1 MLQFIVPMEPL
12 FGLPAL
18 MRRLRLGQF
27 DLHVAHV
34 EIFAGQF
41 RDDTE
46 NQAVKI
52 KDLLTLETTI
62 VGVNFIGALIALG
75 LAYYFLR

>member
-1 MLQFIVPMEPL
+1 MEPL
-12 FGLPAL
+12 FVVPGM
-18 MRRLRLGQF
+18 MRGVRLGHF
-27 DLHVAHV
+27 DRHLAHV
-34 EIFAGQF
+34 EMFAWF

-75 LAYYFLR
+75 LAYYFPR

>member
-1 MLQFIVPMEPL
+1 M
-12 FGLPAL
+12 
-18 MRRLRLGQF
+18 
-27 DLHVAHV
+27 
-34 EIFAGQF
+34 
-41 RDDTE
+41 
-46 NQAVKI
+46 KI